1 MATATLTES
10 ATTTAASATA
20 SCTTAVPGKYGYVP
34 IDACNANYAFD
45 PSFGA
50 NLAFAVLF
58 GISSMIHLMQAII
71 YKKRYCWVVIMG
83 AVWELAGFTIK
94 TLGSRNQQ
102 QTQYAIWGQL
112 FFLLAPLWINAFA
125 YMTVARMIYFRIPE
139 KKIWGVRAIRMGT
152 LFIWLDV
159 VCFIVQ
165 AGGGI
170 LLSNNDDSNLADIGK
185 KLYMAGVGVQL
196 AFVLIFVVL
205 TGFFY
210 RQLLQLEGSGMGRIK
225 YLIWTMLAVLIL
237 VIVRI
242 VFRLYEFSPGANT
255 SNPILTHEDYAL
267 CLDAFPMLLA
277 LVLLNAMHP
286 GLVLRGP
293 DSDFPRLSRKEKK
306 ALKQQKKQD
315 KRDLKAAKKAGKS
328 SKHSSTTGGYEMY
341 ENIRDDGSHGS
352 VNSHR
357 ELMV

>member
-1 MATATLTES
+1 M
-10 ATTTAASATA
+10 ATTTIADIASRTTASATA

-34 IDACNANYAFD
+34 IDACNANYAFN

-58 GISSMIHLMQAII
+58 GLTSSIHLMQAII

-83 AVWELAGFTIK
+83 ALWELAGFAIK
-94 TLGSRNQQ
+94 TVGSRNQQ
-102 QTQYAIWGQL
+102 ELSLAIWGQL

-139 KKIWGVRAIRMGT
+139 KKIWGVRAIKMGT

-165 AGGGI
+165 AAGGI
-170 LLSNNDDSNLADIGK
+170 LLSGDDDKVASIGK

-196 AFVLIFVVL
+196 AFILIFTVL
-205 TGFFY
+205 TGSFY
-210 RQLLQLEGSGMGRIK
+210 RQLVKLEGSRIGRMK
-225 YLIWTMLAVLIL
+225 YLIWCMLSVLVL
-237 VIVRI
+237 VTVRI

-277 LVLLNAMHP
+277 LVLLNSMHP

-306 ALKQQKKQD
+306 ALKQQKKEE

-328 SKHSSTTGGYEMY
+328 GKSSGSYEMY
-341 ENIRDDGSHGS
+341 ENIPETGSQGS
-352 VNSHR
+352 TNSHR

>member
-1 MATATLTES
+1 MSTTTTLST
-10 ATTTAASATA
+10 ATTTSASATA
-20 SCTTAVPGKYGYVP
+20 SCTTAVPDKYGYVP
-34 IDACNANYAFD
+34 IDACNANYAFY
-45 PSFGA
+45 PNFGA

-58 GISSMIHLMQAII
+58 GMSTIIHLMQAIV

-83 AVWELAGFTIK
+83 ATWELAGFAIK
-94 TLGSRNQQ
+94 TVGSRNQQ
-102 QTQYAIWGQL
+102 NLQLAIYGQL

-159 VCFIVQ
+159 ICFIVQ
-165 AGGGI
+165 LGGGV
-170 LLSNNDDSNLADIGK
+170 LLSNNDDANLADIGK

-196 AFVLIFVVL
+196 AFVLIFIVL

-210 RQLLQLEGSGMGRIK
+210 RQLVQLEGSGIGRMR

-237 VIVRI
+237 VVVRI

-255 SNPILTHEDYAL
+255 DNPILTHEDYAL
-267 CLDAFPMLLA
+267 CLDALPMLFA
-277 LVLLNAMHP
+277 LVVLNVMHP

-306 ALKQQKKQD
+306 ALKAQKKED
-315 KRDLKAAKKAGKS
+315 KRQIKAAKKAGKS
-328 SKHSSTTGGYEMY
+328 TKSSTTYDGGYEMY
-341 ENIRDDGSHGS
+341 ENIDNGSHNS
-352 VNSHR
+352 ANSHR
-357 ELMV
+357 GLV